1 MNRFRQMS
9 VFAQIVESG
18 SITAAAEELLLS
30 KSVLSQHLKSLETEL
45 GITLLKRTTRRQT
58 LTPAGQE
65 FYQSCKTL
73 NQLADNAWMQAQE
86 SLDVPKGTV
95 RITAPNA
102 LMETLVTPAVAE
114 LMCRYPL
121 LEPEL
126 ISSDSQLDLVAE
138 NIDLAI
144 RVGMSKQSSLKQR
157 RIGEFRDVLCCSR
170 TYQTGSDSKEQSYI
184 ANSWQGRNI
193 SHSLQKP
200 SGEIRELTCRARCIT
215 NSFHTTLSLIQSG
228 AGIGLIPDFYMAIAE
243 PQLSPVFPGY
253 HLAVNPVYA
262 LHPYNQQMPL
272 NVRVSLVAIERQL
285 NSKVAS

>member
-9 VFAQIVESG
+9 LFAQIVESG
-18 SITAAAEELLLS
+18 SITAAADELLLS
-30 KSVLSQHLKSLETEL
+30 KSVVSQHLKSLETEL

-65 FYQSCKTL
+65 FYHSCKTL
-73 NQLADNAWMQAQE
+73 NQLAESAWAQAQE
-86 SLDVPKGTV
+86 SLDVPKGVV

-114 LMCRYPL
+114 LMRDYPQ

-144 RVGMSKQSSLKQR
+144 RVGMSKESSLKQR
-157 RIGEFRDVLCCSR
+157 RIGEFRDVLCVGKS
-170 TYQTGSDSKEQSYI
+170 YKNSSDNKELSYI

-193 SHSLQKP
+193 SHTLQKP
-200 SGEIRELTCRARCIT
+200 SGEVQELTYRARCIT
-215 NSFHTTLSLIQSG
+215 NSFHTTVSLIQSG
-228 AGIGLIPDFYMAIAE
+228 AGMGLIPDFYLAIAE
-243 PQLSPVFPGY
+243 PMLCPVYPGDQ
-253 HLAVNPVYA
+253 LAVNPVYA
-262 LHPYNQQMPL
+262 LHPYSQQVPL
-272 NVRVSLVAIERQL
+272 NVRVSLAAIEHQL
-285 NSKVAS
+285 NRQVVV